1 MSDTASTTRQRAWIT
16 TAEVCEWLGISRET
30 LRQLRL
36 RGVLQPGKHFR
47 TLGLHPREGALAV
60 APQERGGHDHG
71 LEPAQPPAVGD
82 CAAHLK

>member
-1 MSDTASTTRQRAWIT
+1 MSSIPGASRQRAWFT

-47 TLGLHPREGALAV
+47 RWGCTQGTFV
-60 APQERGGHDHG
+60 Q
-71 LEPAQPPAVGD
+71 
-82 CAAHLK
+82 